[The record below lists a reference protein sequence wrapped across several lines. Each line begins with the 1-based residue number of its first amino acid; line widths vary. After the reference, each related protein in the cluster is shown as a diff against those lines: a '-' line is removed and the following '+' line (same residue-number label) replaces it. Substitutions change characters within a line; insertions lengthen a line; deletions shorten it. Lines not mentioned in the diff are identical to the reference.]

1 MDKIS
6 YSLAAK
12 AIKGLLTKA
21 NIKGSS
27 VLVPSGNTLS
37 RPVLTASEVA
47 IRYNTNT
54 LATELWDGLAWV
66 NLTADITAINLKG
79 TNTEANI
86 LSITTAYS
94 GDLWVA
100 SDTLDAWMYNG
111 TDWINIGPMQGPQ
124 GVKGDQGSNVTSVV
138 RTVGN
143 GDPGTVDTYTITFS
157 DLTTATFQVTNGQDG
172 PEGLSAYEVAVAGG
186 FVGSELQWL
195 ESLKGTDGVVGSDG
209 VSIDH
214 VSKVSGTGAPGT
226 TDTYEVWL
234 DAEETASAGTFTVL
248 NGQSVDHVSKTS
260 GTGAAGTTDTY
271 TVWGDTGET
280 LALGTFVLYN
290 GADGVGSINDTDIT
304 TTTLWSSSKTNSEI
318 LAMSIALGQRRT
330 YGI

>member
-27 VLVPSGNTLS
+27 VLVPSGDILS
-37 RPVLTASEVA
+37 RPVLGASEVA
-47 IRYNTNT
+47 IRYNTDT
-54 LATELWDGLAWV
+54 SDTELWNGLAWI
-66 NLTADITAINLKG
+66 NLSTGIAAVNLKG
-79 TNTEANI
+79 TDTEANI
-86 LSITTAYS
+86 LSTITADN

-100 SDTLDAWMYNG
+100 SDTLDAWVYDG
-111 TDWINIGPMQGPQ
+111 TDWINIGPLQGPQ
-124 GVKGDQGSNVTSVV
+124 GNSITSVD
-138 RTVGN
+138 RTTGN

-157 DLTTATFQVTNGQDG
+157 DLTTTTFQVTNG
-172 PEGLSAYEVAVAGG
+172 SV
-186 FVGSELQWL
+186 
-195 ESLKGTDGVVGSDG
+195 G

-234 DAEETASAGTFTVL
+234 DAGESASAGTFTVY
-248 NGQSVDHVSKTS
+248 NGQSVDHISKTS
-260 GTGAAGTTDTY
+260 GTGEAGTTDTY
-271 TVWGDTGET
+271 TIWGNAEET

-290 GADGVGSINDTDIT
+290 GADGIDGINDTTIT
-304 TTTLWSSSKTNSEI
+304 TTELWSSSKTNSEI
-318 LAMSIALGQRRT
+318 LAMSIALG
-330 YGI
+330 